1 MMMRTPLAVSDFDRF
16 AKYYDDEHASYT
28 DDLPMWE
35 GFARHAGEDGV
46 LELACG
52 TGRLLVPLARAGATL
67 TGIDVSPA
75 MLDVARE
82 KVSRASQDGRVTL
95 VEADMRAFDLGRQ
108 FGLVMVGL
116 NSLMHLETR
125 QSQREAIETAARHV
139 RVGGRFVID
148 IFNPDDGL
156 PDSAQE
162 GQVYL
167 HCLKVRT
174 DQSQLLH
181 FQSLSVDRGEQLV
194 TVTNYY
200 DDVDGDGLVRRH
212 LAPFR
217 LRYLAVGE
225 LELLVEQSGLR
236 IEDLYGSYDLEPFRH
251 GSPRIIIV
259 GRRR

>member
-1 MMMRTPLAVSDFDRF
+1 
-16 AKYYDDEHASYT
+16 
-28 DDLPMWE
+28 
-35 GFARHAGEDGV
+35 
-46 LELACG
+46 
-52 TGRLLVPLARAGATL
+52 L

-95 VEADMRAFDLGRQ
+95 VEADMRAYDLGRQ

-148 IFNPDDGL
+148 VFNPDDGL

>member
-1 MMMRTPLAVSDFDRF
+1 MMMRTPLTVSDFDRF

-28 DDLPMWE
+28 EDLPMWE
-35 GFARHAGEDGV
+35 GFARHVGEDGV

-52 TGRLLVPLARAGATL
+52 TGRLLVPLARAGALL
-67 TGIDVSPA
+67 TGVDVSPA
-75 MLDVARE
+75 MLAVARE
-82 KVSRASQDGRVTL
+82 KVSRASQDARVTL
-95 VEADMRAFDLGRQ
+95 VEADMRSYDLGRQ

-125 QSQREAIETAARHV
+125 QAQREAIETAARHV

-148 IFNPDDGL
+148 IFNPDDGV

-181 FQSLSVDRGEQLV
+181 FQALSVDRGEQLV